1 MSMTP
6 EQMAK
11 AERAIHRKQIK
22 DILRRHALERR
33 NQCIKDVSFFGL
45 PFRVLYSLDQTPD
58 QTPLSRFYPF
68 RACSAETE
76 ARVKEALEE
85 ARERQGE
92 LSDGEIQ
99 EIRERL
105 EAIDYTPEA
114 DRERLFTC
122 FLEGWDFSTFKN
134 WDWTGNKTTPEEADQ
149 LRAYYTERQ
158 KQYQDHPERFSQPAL
173 KADDDMSRY
182 DRHTKYMLRMLD
194 DIREQEDIDYWTEQE
209 GEFFRNESKFIGKQK
224 GE

>member
-11 AERAIHRKQIK
+11 AERAIHRKQIQ

-45 PFRVLYSLDQTPD
+45 PYRVLYSLEQPPD

-76 ARVKEALEE
+76 ARVKKALEE

-92 LSDGEIQ
+92 LSDEEIQ

-105 EAIDYTPEA
+105 EVIDYTPEA
-114 DRERLFTC
+114 DRERLFAC
-122 FLEGWDFSTFKN
+122 FLEGWDFSTFKS
-134 WDWTGNKTTPEEADQ
+134 WDWTGNKIPAEEADR
-149 LRAYYTERQ
+149 LRAYYTDRQ
-158 KQYQDHPERFSQPAL
+158 KRYQDHPERFSQPAL

-182 DRHTKYMLRMLD
+182 SPEVQQLLTTFDNLSD
-194 DIREQEDIDYWTEQE
+194 
-209 GEFFRNESKFIGKQK
+209 
-224 GE
+224 

>member
-11 AERAIHRKQIK
+11 AERAIHKKQIQ

-45 PFRVLYSLDQTPD
+45 PYRVLYSLQQPPD
-58 QTPLSRFYPF
+58 QTPLSRFYPY

-85 ARERQGE
+85 ARERRGE
-92 LSDGEIQ
+92 LPDEEIQ
-99 EIRERL
+99 AIRERL
-105 EAIDYTPEA
+105 EARDYTPEA
-114 DRERLFTC
+114 DRKQLFTC

-134 WDWTGNKTTPEEADQ
+134 WDWTGNRITAEEADR
-149 LRAYYTERQ
+149 LRAYYTDRQ
-158 KQYQDHPERFSQPAL
+158 KQYQDHLERFSPPAL

-182 DRHTKYMLRMLD
+182 SPEVQQLLTTFDNLSD
-194 DIREQEDIDYWTEQE
+194 
-209 GEFFRNESKFIGKQK
+209 
-224 GE
+224 

>member
-11 AERAIHRKQIK
+11 AERAIHRKQIQ

-45 PFRVLYSLDQTPD
+45 PYRVLFSLDQPPD

-76 ARVKEALEE
+76 ARVKKALEE
-85 ARERQGE
+85 ARERRGE
-92 LSDGEIQ
+92 LPDEEIQ
-99 EIRERL
+99 AIRERL
-105 EAIDYTPEA
+105 EARDYTPEA
-114 DRERLFTC
+114 DRKQLFTC

-134 WDWTGNKTTPEEADQ
+134 WDWTGNRITAEEADR
-149 LRAYYTERQ
+149 LRAYYTDRQ
-158 KQYQDHPERFSQPAL
+158 KQYQDYPERFSPPAL

-182 DRHTKYMLRMLD
+182 SPEVQQLLTTFDNLSD
-194 DIREQEDIDYWTEQE
+194 
-209 GEFFRNESKFIGKQK
+209 
-224 GE
+224 

>member
-11 AERAIHRKQIK
+11 AERAIHRKQIQ

-45 PFRVLYSLDQTPD
+45 PFRVLYSLQQPPD
-58 QTPLSRFYPF
+58 QIPLLRFYPF

-85 ARERQGE
+85 ARERRGE
-92 LSDGEIQ
+92 LPDEEIQ
-99 EIRERL
+99 AIRERL
-105 EAIDYTPEA
+105 EATDHTPGA
-114 DRERLFTC
+114 DQERLFTC

-134 WDWTGNKTTPEEADQ
+134 WDWTGNKIPEEEADR

-158 KQYQDHPERFSQPAL
+158 KQYQDHPERFSPPAL
-173 KADDDMSRY
+173 KTDDDMSRY
-182 DRHTKYMLRMLD
+182 SPEVQQLLTIFDNLSD
-194 DIREQEDIDYWTEQE
+194 
-209 GEFFRNESKFIGKQK
+209 
-224 GE
+224 

>member
-11 AERAIHRKQIK
+11 AERAIHRKQIQ

-45 PFRVLYSLDQTPD
+45 PFRVLYSLQQPPD

-85 ARERQGE
+85 ARERRGE
-92 LSDGEIQ
+92 LPDEEIQ
-99 EIRERL
+99 AIRERL
-105 EAIDYTPEA
+105 EATDYTPEA

-122 FLEGWDFSTFKN
+122 FLQGWDFTAFKI
-134 WDWTGNKTTPEEADQ
+134 WDWTGNRITAEEADR

-158 KQYQDHPERFSQPAL
+158 KQYQDHPERFSPPAL

-182 DRHTKYMLRMLD
+182 SQDRRHLLRLMD
-194 DIREQEDIDYWTEQE
+194 GIQEAEDTVYWAEQEQKIL
-209 GEFFRNESKFIGKQK
+209 NEYQK
-224 GE
+224 GD

>member
-11 AERAIHRKQIK
+11 AERAIHRKQIQ

-45 PFRVLYSLDQTPD
+45 PFRVLYSLQQPPD

-85 ARERQGE
+85 ARERRGE
-92 LSDGEIQ
+92 LPDEEIQ
-99 EIRERL
+99 AIRERL
-105 EAIDYTPEA
+105 EATDYTPEA

-122 FLEGWDFSTFKN
+122 FLQGWDFTAFKI
-134 WDWTGNKTTPEEADQ
+134 WDWTGNRITAEEADR
-149 LRAYYTERQ
+149 LRAYYAERQ
-158 KQYQDHPERFSQPAL
+158 KQYQDHPERFSPPAL

-182 DRHTKYMLRMLD
+182 SPEVQQLLTTFDNLSD
-194 DIREQEDIDYWTEQE
+194 
-209 GEFFRNESKFIGKQK
+209 
-224 GE
+224 

>member
-11 AERAIHRKQIK
+11 AERAIHRKQIQ

-45 PFRVLYSLDQTPD
+45 PFRVLYSLQQPPD

-85 ARERQGE
+85 ARERRGE
-92 LSDGEIQ
+92 LPDEEIQ
-99 EIRERL
+99 AIRERL
-105 EAIDYTPEA
+105 EATDYTPEA

-122 FLEGWDFSTFKN
+122 FLQGWDFTAFKI
-134 WDWTGNKTTPEEADQ
+134 WDWTGNRITAEEADR
-149 LRAYYTERQ
+149 LRAYYAEKQ
-158 KQYQDHPERFSQPAL
+158 KQYQDHPERFSPPAL

-182 DRHTKYMLRMLD
+182 SQDRRHLLRLMD
-194 DIREQEDIDYWTEQE
+194 GIQEAEDTVYWAEQEQKIL
-209 GEFFRNESKFIGKQK
+209 NEYQK
-224 GE
+224 GD

>member
-11 AERAIHRKQIK
+11 AERAIHRKQIQ

-45 PFRVLYSLDQTPD
+45 PFRVLYSLQQPPD

-92 LSDGEIQ
+92 LSDEEIQ

-114 DRERLFTC
+114 DRERLFAC
-122 FLEGWDFSTFKN
+122 FLEGWDFSTFKS
-134 WDWTGNKTTPEEADQ
+134 WDWTGNKIPSAEAAR
-149 LRAYYTERQ
+149 LRQHYTERQ
-158 KQYQDHPERFSQPAL
+158 KMYMENPERYSPPVLKSADNPERYSQE
-173 KADDDMSRY
+173 
-182 DRHTKYMLRMLD
+182 T
-194 DIREQEDIDYWTEQE
+194 RELMEMFDNLP
-209 GEFFRNESKFIGKQK
+209 F
-224 GE
+224 

>member
-11 AERAIHRKQIK
+11 AERAIHRKQIQ

-45 PFRVLYSLDQTPD
+45 PYRVLYSLEQPPD

-76 ARVKEALEE
+76 ARVKKALEE

-92 LSDGEIQ
+92 LSDEEIQ

-114 DRERLFTC
+114 DRERLFAC
-122 FLEGWDFSTFKN
+122 FLEGWDFSTFKS
-134 WDWTGNKTTPEEADQ
+134 WDWTGNKIPAEEADR

-158 KQYQDHPERFSQPAL
+158 KQYQDHPERFSPPAL
-173 KADDDMSRY
+173 RVDDDMSRY

>member
-1 MSMTP
+1 MLFRS
-6 EQMAK
+6 
-11 AERAIHRKQIK
+11 
-22 DILRRHALERR
+22 RR

-45 PFRVLYSLDQTPD
+45 PYRVLFSLDQPPD

-76 ARVKEALEE
+76 ARVKKALEE

-92 LSDGEIQ
+92 LSDEEIQ

-114 DRERLFTC
+114 DRERLFAC
-122 FLEGWDFSTFKN
+122 FLEGWDFSTFKS
-134 WDWTGNKTTPEEADQ
+134 WDWTGNKIPAEEADR

-158 KQYQDHPERFSQPAL
+158 KQYQDHPERFSPPAL

-182 DRHTKYMLRMLD
+182 SPEVQQLLTTFDNLSD
-194 DIREQEDIDYWTEQE
+194 
-209 GEFFRNESKFIGKQK
+209 
-224 GE
+224 

>member
-11 AERAIHRKQIK
+11 AERAIHRKQIQ

-45 PFRVLYSLDQTPD
+45 PFRVLYSLQQPPD

-85 ARERQGE
+85 ARERRGE
-92 LSDGEIQ
+92 LPDEEIQ
-99 EIRERL
+99 AIRERL
-105 EAIDYTPEA
+105 EARDYTPEA

-122 FLEGWDFSTFKN
+122 FLQGWDFTAFKI
-134 WDWTGNKTTPEEADQ
+134 WDWTGNRITAEEAER
-149 LRAYYTERQ
+149 LRAYYAEKQ
-158 KQYQDHPERFSQPAL
+158 KQYQDHPERFSPPAL

-182 DRHTKYMLRMLD
+182 SPEVQQLLTTFDNLSD
-194 DIREQEDIDYWTEQE
+194 
-209 GEFFRNESKFIGKQK
+209 
-224 GE
+224 

>member
-11 AERAIHRKQIK
+11 AERAIHRKQIQ

-45 PFRVLYSLDQTPD
+45 PYRVLYSLEQPPD

-76 ARVKEALEE
+76 ARVKKALEE

-92 LSDGEIQ
+92 LSDEEIQ

-105 EAIDYTPEA
+105 EATDYTPEA

-122 FLEGWDFSTFKN
+122 FLEGWDFSAFKI
-134 WDWTGNKTTPEEADQ
+134 WDWTGNRITAEEADR
-149 LRAYYTERQ
+149 LRAYYTDRQ
-158 KQYQDHPERFSQPAL
+158 KQYQDHPERFSPPAL

-182 DRHTKYMLRMLD
+182 SQDRRYLLRLMD
-194 DIREQEDIDYWTEQE
+194 DIQEAEDTAYWMEQEQKILNMNI
-209 GEFFRNESKFIGKQK
+209 RKES
-224 GE
+224 

>member
-11 AERAIHRKQIK
+11 AERAIHRKQIQ

-33 NQCIKDVSFFGL
+33 IACLKDVSFFGL
-45 PFRVLYSLDQTPD
+45 PYRVLYSLQQPPD

-85 ARERQGE
+85 ARERRGE
-92 LSDGEIQ
+92 LPDEEIQ

-105 EAIDYTPEA
+105 ETRDYTPEA

-122 FLEGWDFSTFKN
+122 FLEGWDFSTFKS
-134 WDWTGNKTTPEEADQ
+134 WDWTGNRIPESEANR
-149 LRAYYTERQ
+149 LRRYYTERQ
-158 KQYQDHPERFSQPAL
+158 GFYEDYPERFAPPAL

-182 DRHTKYMLRMLD
+182 SQDRRYLLRLMD
-194 DIREQEDIDYWTEQE
+194 DIQEAEDTAYWMEQEQKILNMNI
-209 GEFFRNESKFIGKQK
+209 RKES
-224 GE
+224 

>member
-11 AERAIHRKQIK
+11 AERAIHKKQIQ

-45 PFRVLYSLDQTPD
+45 PFRVLYSLQQLPD

-85 ARERQGE
+85 ARERRGE
-92 LSDGEIQ
+92 LPDEEIQ
-99 EIRERL
+99 AIRERL
-105 EAIDYTPEA
+105 EATDYTPEA

-122 FLEGWDFSTFKN
+122 FLQGWDFTAFKI
-134 WDWTGNKTTPEEADQ
+134 WDWTGNRITAEEADR
-149 LRAYYTERQ
+149 LRAYYAERQ
-158 KQYQDHPERFSQPAL
+158 KQYQDHPERFSPPAL

-182 DRHTKYMLRMLD
+182 SPEVQQLLTTFDNLSD
-194 DIREQEDIDYWTEQE
+194 
-209 GEFFRNESKFIGKQK
+209 
-224 GE
+224 

>member
-11 AERAIHRKQIK
+11 AERAIHRKQIQ

-45 PFRVLYSLDQTPD
+45 PYRVLYSLEQPPD

-85 ARERQGE
+85 VRERRGE
-92 LSDGEIQ
+92 LPDEEIQ
-99 EIRERL
+99 AIRERL
-105 EAIDYTPEA
+105 EARDYTPEA
-114 DRERLFTC
+114 DRKQLFTC
-122 FLEGWDFSTFKN
+122 FLEGWDFSTFKS
-134 WDWTGNKTTPEEADQ
+134 WDWTGNKIPAEEADR
-149 LRAYYTERQ
+149 LRACYTERQ
-158 KQYQDHPERFSQPAL
+158 KQYQDHPERFSPPAL
-173 KADDDMSRY
+173 KGDDDMSRY
-182 DRHTKYMLRMLD
+182 SPEVQQLLTTFDNLSD
-194 DIREQEDIDYWTEQE
+194 
-209 GEFFRNESKFIGKQK
+209 
-224 GE
+224 

>member
-11 AERAIHRKQIK
+11 AERAIHRKQIQ

-45 PFRVLYSLDQTPD
+45 PFRVLYSLQQPPD

-85 ARERQGE
+85 ARERRGE
-92 LSDGEIQ
+92 LPDEEIQ
-99 EIRERL
+99 AIRERL
-105 EAIDYTPEA
+105 EATDYTPEA

-122 FLEGWDFSTFKN
+122 FLQGWDFTAFKI
-134 WDWTGNKTTPEEADQ
+134 WDWTGNRITAEEADR
-149 LRAYYTERQ
+149 LRAYYAEKQ
-158 KQYQDHPERFSQPAL
+158 KQYQDHPERFSPPAL

-182 DRHTKYMLRMLD
+182 SPEVQQLLTTFDNLSD
-194 DIREQEDIDYWTEQE
+194 
-209 GEFFRNESKFIGKQK
+209 
-224 GE
+224 

>member
-11 AERAIHRKQIK
+11 AERAIHRKQIQ
-22 DILRRHALERR
+22 DILRRHALEHR

-45 PFRVLYSLDQTPD
+45 PYRVLYSLEQPPD

-76 ARVKEALEE
+76 ARVKKALEE

-92 LSDGEIQ
+92 LSDEEIQ

-114 DRERLFTC
+114 DRERLFAC
-122 FLEGWDFSTFKN
+122 FLEGWDFSTFKS
-134 WDWTGNKTTPEEADQ
+134 WDWTGNKIPAEEADR

-158 KQYQDHPERFSQPAL
+158 KQYQDHPERFSPPAL
-173 KADDDMSRY
+173 KVDDDMSRY

>member
-11 AERAIHRKQIK
+11 AERAIHRKQIQ

-45 PFRVLYSLDQTPD
+45 PYRVLYSLQQPPD

-85 ARERQGE
+85 ARERRGE
-92 LSDGEIQ
+92 LPDEEIQ
-99 EIRERL
+99 AIRERL
-105 EAIDYTPEA
+105 EATDYTPEA

-122 FLEGWDFSTFKN
+122 FLQGWDFTAFKI
-134 WDWTGNKTTPEEADQ
+134 WDWTGNRITAEEADR
-149 LRAYYTERQ
+149 LRAYYAERQ
-158 KQYQDHPERFSQPAL
+158 KQYQDHPERFSPPAL

-182 DRHTKYMLRMLD
+182 SPEAQQLLTTFDNLSD
-194 DIREQEDIDYWTEQE
+194 
-209 GEFFRNESKFIGKQK
+209 
-224 GE
+224 

>member
-1 MSMTP
+1 MN
-6 EQMAK
+6 ERQKEA
-11 AERAIHRKQIK
+11 AERALHRVEMNELMKSA
-22 DILRRHALERR
+22 ALKRR

-45 PFRVLYSLDQTPD
+45 PYRILFSLDQPPD
-58 QTPLSRFYPF
+58 QTSLSRFYPF

-76 ARVKEALEE
+76 ARVNEALKE

-92 LSDGEIQ
+92 LSDEEIQ

-122 FLEGWDFSTFKN
+122 FLEGWDFQNFRL
-134 WDWTGNKTTPEEADQ
+134 WDWTGNKIPEEEADR
-149 LRAYYTERQ
+149 LRAYYTDRQ
-158 KQYQDHPERFSQPAL
+158 KQYQDHPERFSPPAL

-182 DRHTKYMLRMLD
+182 SQDRRYLLRLMD
-194 DIREQEDIDYWTEQE
+194 DIQEAEDTAYWMEQEQKILNMNI
-209 GEFFRNESKFIGKQK
+209 RKES
-224 GE
+224 

>member
-1 MSMTP
+1 MD
-6 EQMAK
+6 ERQKEA
-11 AERAIHRKQIK
+11 AERALHRVEMDELMKRI
-22 DILRRHALERR
+22 ALQHRED
-33 NQCIKDVSFFGL
+33 CIQNVEFFGL
-45 PFRVLYSLDQTPD
+45 PFRVLYSLNQSES
-58 QTPLSRFYPF
+58 QIPLSKFYPY
-68 RACSAETE
+68 RAARAETE

-85 ARERQGE
+85 ARERRGE
-92 LSDGEIQ
+92 LPDEEIQ
-99 EIRERL
+99 AIRERL
-105 EAIDYTPEA
+105 EATDYTPEA

-122 FLEGWDFSTFKN
+122 FLQGWDFTAFKI
-134 WDWTGNKTTPEEADQ
+134 WDWTGNRITAEEADR

-158 KQYQDHPERFSQPAL
+158 KQYQDHPERFSPPAL
-173 KADDDMSRY
+173 KVDDDMSRY

>member
-1 MSMTP
+1 MD
-6 EQMAK
+6 ERQKEA
-11 AERAIHRKQIK
+11 AERALHRVEMNELMKSA
-22 DILRRHALERR
+22 ALKRR

-45 PFRVLYSLDQTPD
+45 PYRVLFSLDQPPD

-76 ARVKEALEE
+76 ARVNEALKE

-92 LSDGEIQ
+92 LSDEEIQ

-122 FLEGWDFSTFKN
+122 FLEGWDFQNFRL
-134 WDWTGNKTTPEEADQ
+134 WDWTGNKIPEEEADR
-149 LRAYYTERQ
+149 LRAYYTDRQ
-158 KQYQDHPERFSQPAL
+158 KQYQDHPERFSPPAL
-173 KADDDMSRY
+173 KADDDMRRY
-182 DRHTKYMLRMLD
+182 SPEVQQLLTTFDNLSD
-194 DIREQEDIDYWTEQE
+194 
-209 GEFFRNESKFIGKQK
+209 
-224 GE
+224 

>member
-11 AERAIHRKQIK
+11 AERAIHRKQIQ

-45 PFRVLYSLDQTPD
+45 PYRVLYSLEQPPD

-76 ARVKEALEE
+76 ARVKKTLEE

-92 LSDGEIQ
+92 LSDEEIQ

-105 EAIDYTPEA
+105 EATDYTPEA

-122 FLEGWDFSTFKN
+122 FLEGWDFSAFKI
-134 WDWTGNKTTPEEADQ
+134 WDWTGNRITAEEADR
-149 LRAYYTERQ
+149 LRAYYTDRQ
-158 KQYQDHPERFSQPAL
+158 KQYQDHPERFSPPAL

-182 DRHTKYMLRMLD
+182 SQDRRYLLRLMD
-194 DIREQEDIDYWTEQE
+194 DIQEAEDTAYWMEQEQKILNMNI
-209 GEFFRNESKFIGKQK
+209 RKES
-224 GE
+224 

>member
-11 AERAIHRKQIK
+11 AERAIHRKQIQ

-45 PFRVLYSLDQTPD
+45 PFRVLYSLQQPPD

-76 ARVKEALEE
+76 ARANEALEE
-85 ARERQGE
+85 ARERRGE
-92 LSDGEIQ
+92 LSDVEIQ

-105 EAIDYTPEA
+105 ETRDYTPEA
-114 DRERLFTC
+114 DRERLFNC

-134 WDWTGNKTTPEEADQ
+134 WDWTGNRITAEEADR
-149 LRAYYTERQ
+149 LRAYYTDRQ
-158 KQYQDHPERFSQPAL
+158 KQYQDHPERFSPPAL

-182 DRHTKYMLRMLD
+182 SPEVQQLLTTFDNLSD
-194 DIREQEDIDYWTEQE
+194 
-209 GEFFRNESKFIGKQK
+209 
-224 GE
+224 

>member
-11 AERAIHRKQIK
+11 AERAIHRKQIQ

-45 PFRVLYSLDQTPD
+45 PYRVLYSLQQPPD

-85 ARERQGE
+85 ARERRGE
-92 LSDGEIQ
+92 LPDEEIQ
-99 EIRERL
+99 AIRERL
-105 EAIDYTPEA
+105 EATDYTPEA

-122 FLEGWDFSTFKN
+122 FLQGWDFTAFKI
-134 WDWTGNKTTPEEADQ
+134 WDWTGNRITAEEADR
-149 LRAYYTERQ
+149 LRAYYAEKQ
-158 KQYQDHPERFSQPAL
+158 KQYQDHPERFSPPAL

-182 DRHTKYMLRMLD
+182 SPEVQQLLTTFDNLSD
-194 DIREQEDIDYWTEQE
+194 
-209 GEFFRNESKFIGKQK
+209 
-224 GE
+224 